1 MFTLT
6 TWHPEI
12 YTQPTQR
19 CWYKNIVIVLLH
31 ISEAFHVLFH
41 FIYFLPLPF
50 SVYSS
55 VCLKMN
61 GNRYKSGWRAL
72 EQYWKTSAN
81 LHLPKIMRHFGSDL
95 LECNWS
101 DVVIVNSTAT
111 RALIAIPV
119 QCEIQK
125 IGRNN
130 TRACIINPRQESESE
145 PCSTE
150 LIETDSLCSYILTS
164 TEENFYCRGWRK
176 KYGKNL
182 MSMTN
187 FEETIVIEFTV
198 AELLQTQSIQNTG
211 QLAVFSLLLIPLRL
225 CKSSVMMP

>member
-1 MFTLT
+1 MGIDTNPGGEHLNS
-6 TWHPEI
+6 I
-12 YTQPTQR
+12 GKQVQ
-19 CWYKNIVIVLLH
+19 I
-31 ISEAFHVLFH
+31 
-41 FIYFLPLPF
+41 
-50 SVYSS
+50 
-55 VCLKMN
+55 
-61 GNRYKSGWRAL
+61 
-72 EQYWKTSAN
+72 
-81 LHLPKIMRHFGSDL
+81 LHLLKIMRHFGSDL

-101 DVVIVNSTAT
+101 DVIIVNSTAT

-130 TRACIINPRQESESE
+130 TRACIINPRRESE

-176 KYGKNL
+176 KYGKNF

-225 CKSSVMMP
+225 RMPSMMMP